1 MSAPGLYRSRLR
13 PHPQQRPH
21 ARPVAPAFTAKDFP
35 CRSSVPSGPRPAS
48 NLTVACSSGSTTAS
62 SSSSETPAAAA
73 SSAPTGS
80 AAEGSAADAPATT
93 GAETLRLGYFPNV
106 THASAVL
113 GVKNGTFQ
121 KALGDTKLETTTF
134 NAGPA
139 AIESLLSGAI
149 DATFIG
155 PNPAIN
161 AFVKSNGQDPGHPA
175 ARRNPGCRLAQV
187 VAGQRV
193 EGSDHRRR

>member
-1 MSAPGLYRSRLR
+1 
-13 PHPQQRPH
+13 
-21 ARPVAPAFTAKDFP
+21 
-35 CRSSVPSGPRPAS
+35 
-48 NLTVACSSGSTTAS
+48 
-62 SSSSETPAAAA
+62 PAAAA

-93 GAETLRLGYFPNV
+93 GAETLRLGSFPDV
-106 THASAVL
+106 HHASAVL

-161 AFVKSNGQDPGHPA
+161 SFAKSNGEAIRIVSGATDNGA
-175 ARRNPGCRLAQV
+175 SFV
-187 VAGQRV
+187 VAK
-193 EGSDHRRR
+193 D